1 MKKLF
6 LILVIIPLFWG
17 CEKYEMIS
25 EPPVAGTWKLAN
37 YHVVKVSSIS
47 SIEIIKN
54 DTICINAFNNQS
66 FVSGN
71 ILMKQNYNQTSPER
85 RFVIGESWYFN
96 GPSQAT
102 SYDLII
108 PDNPEKHEIKADFI
122 RPYLSSRYEKMVFKN
137 LTNGSYTTFTFQTYA
152 LGSLNNTMDVLSPP
166 IVTDL
171 YLSNGK
177 RDKAVTV
184 QILLHFMR

>member
-1 MKKLF
+1 MNSSEE
-6 LILVIIPLFWG
+6 VIKALWERSKIG
-17 CEKYEMIS
+17 KYKNIS
-25 EPPVAGTWKLAN
+25 YAEVLN
-37 YHVVKVSSIS
+37 H
-47 SIEIIKN
+47 
-54 DTICINAFNNQS
+54 FNNQS

-71 ILMKQNYNQTSPER
+71 ILMKQNYDITSPEK
-85 RFVIGESWYFN
+85 RFIIGKNWYFD

-102 SYDLII
+102 SFNLIVPNN
-108 PDNPEKHEIKADFI
+108 PDNHEIKADFI
-122 RPYLSSRYEKMVFKN
+122 RPYLSSRYQKMVFKN
-137 LTNGSYTTFTFQTYA
+137 LNNGSYTTFTFQTYA